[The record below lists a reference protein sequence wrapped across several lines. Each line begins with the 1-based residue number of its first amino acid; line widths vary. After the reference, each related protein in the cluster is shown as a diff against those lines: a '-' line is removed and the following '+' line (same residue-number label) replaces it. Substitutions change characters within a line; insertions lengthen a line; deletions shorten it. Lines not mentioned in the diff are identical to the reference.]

1 MLEGWLRDHGTLEA
15 AAAAHP
21 GAELLTGRGRVYA
34 VPSPV
39 RRAEARETAG
49 GSVAGGSAAGE
60 GERRSDGERWVV
72 RHYHRGGAIA
82 PILGDRYLRWG
93 TPRPVRELEIGREV
107 EARGVP
113 TPAHLAAA
121 VYPSGIWYRGD
132 LVTRHVPD
140 SLDLAAVLFPGG
152 SLQGPATSDGA
163 RSGDTTDR
171 AEAAMEAAGRLFRQI
186 HEAGIDHP
194 DLNLKNILIR
204 GTGPELEALVLDLDG
219 ARVGDG
225 SPVGDRARRRMIARF
240 WRSGRKWERATG
252 SELGP
257 ALAAA
262 FEAGYL
268 G

>member
-1 MLEGWLRDHGTLEA
+1 MLDGWLREHGTLEA

-21 GAELLTGRGRVYA
+21 GSELLAGRGRVYS
-34 VPSPV
+34 VPAPIRTV
-39 RRAEARETAG
+39 EAP
-49 GSVAGGSAAGE
+49 SAAGDR
-60 GERRSDGERWVV
+60 GAADGGPWADGERWVV
-72 RHYHRGGAIA
+72 RHYHRGGAVA

-93 TPRPVRELEIGREV
+93 TPRPIRELEVGRQV

-140 SLDLAAVLFPGG
+140 SRDLAAVLFPGG
-152 SLQGPATSDGA
+152 SLQGPPTGDGS
-163 RSGDTTDR
+163 RPEDTTDQ
-171 AEAAMEAAGRLFRQI
+171 AQAAMEAAGRLFRQI

-194 DLNLKNILIR
+194 DLNLKNILIA
-204 GTGPELEALVLDLDG
+204 GTGPALVALVLDLDG

-252 SELGP
+252 SEIGP
-257 ALAAA
+257 ALTAA